1 MRPRPQSGPQL
12 SGIARLTRP
21 SVAKG
26 AAIFS
31 IAGAVLALSGCA
43 PEEEGT
49 VLEGADGQKYV
60 VPDNA
65 ERPMYDSKEDCVAD
79 VSAQIQQLQSQGQT
93 ITDTPESLCEQ
104 SSNYPNAHYSHP
116 WLGPILFAGTRWN
129 SPSVAGWSP
138 VQNGNFAAN
147 GSNLQSDVVS
157 PAPAGSKIGDR
168 APLKGG
174 FGSSGKGGFAS
185 GKSGT
190 TGG

>member
-1 MRPRPQSGPQL
+1 M
-12 SGIARLTRP
+12 
-21 SVAKG
+21 
-26 AAIFS
+26 
-31 IAGAVLALSGCA
+31 
-43 PEEEGT
+43 
-49 VLEGADGQKYV
+49 
-60 VPDNA
+60 
-65 ERPMYDSKEDCVAD
+65 
-79 VSAQIQQLQSQGQT
+79 SAQIQQLQSQGQT

-104 SSNYPNAHYSHP
+104 SSNYPNSHYSHP

-138 VQNGNFAAN
+138 VQNGNFAAS

-157 PAPAGSKIGDR
+157 PAPAGSKVGDR

-185 GKSGT
+185 GKSGS